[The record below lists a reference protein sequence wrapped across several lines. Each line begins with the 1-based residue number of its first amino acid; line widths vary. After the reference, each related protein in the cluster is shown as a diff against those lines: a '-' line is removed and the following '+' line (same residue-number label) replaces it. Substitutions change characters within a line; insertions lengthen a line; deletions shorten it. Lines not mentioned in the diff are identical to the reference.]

1 MSTEIKIKHLTYE
14 ELEAGLDHIR
24 QSPKNDGTLEMIVR
38 RPEVEKR
45 EVLAEGMLDIDEG
58 LVGDNW
64 KVRGSTS
71 TEDGSAHPE
80 MQLNIMNAR
89 TIALLAQDRDRWQLA
104 GDELFIDMD
113 LSNENLP
120 AGTRLKIGEAVIEV
134 TPAPHTGCIKFAA
147 RFGTDAT
154 KFVNSPAG
162 KQLHLR
168 GINAKVI
175 QGGKVKVGDVVRKI

>member
-1 MSTEIKIKHLTYE
+1 MLTEITHLTIE
-14 ELEAGLDHIR
+14 QLEAGLGHIR

-45 EVLAEGMLDIDEG
+45 EVLAEGTLDTTEG
-58 LVGDNW
+58 LLGDNW
-64 KVRGSTS
+64 KSRGSKS
-71 TEDGSAHPE
+71 MEDGSANPE

-89 TIALLAQDRDRWQLA
+89 TIALLAQERDRWQLA

-113 LSNENLP
+113 LSTENLP
-120 AGTRLKIGEAVIEV
+120 AGTRLKIGEAIIEV
-134 TPAPHTGCIKFAA
+134 TPVPHTGCKKFAE

-162 KQLHLR
+162 KELHLR

-175 QGGKVKVGDVVRKI
+175 QSGKIKVGDVARKI

>member
-1 MSTEIKIKHLTYE
+1 MLTEIKHLTFE
-14 ELEAGLDHIR
+14 ELQAGLDHIR
-24 QSPKNDGTLEMIVR
+24 QSPKNDGMVEMIVR

-45 EVLAEGMLDIDEG
+45 EVLAEGMLNTTEG
-58 LVGDNW
+58 LVGENW
-64 KVRGSTS
+64 KVRGSAS

-162 KQLHLR
+162 KELHLR

-175 QGGKVKVGDVVRKI
+175 QGGKVKVGDVVSKV

>member
-1 MSTEIKIKHLTYE
+1 MLTEIKHLTFE

-24 QSPKNDGTLEMIVR
+24 QSPKNDGMVEMIVR

-64 KVRGSTS
+64 KVRGSAS

-89 TIALLAQDRDRWQLA
+89 TVALLAQDKDRWP
-104 GDELFIDMD
+104 DRK
-113 LSNENLP
+113 S
-120 AGTRLKIGEAVIEV
+120 TRL
-134 TPAPHTGCIKFAA
+134 
-147 RFGTDAT
+147 
-154 KFVNSPAG
+154 NSS
-162 KQLHLR
+162 HL
-168 GINAKVI
+168 
-175 QGGKVKVGDVVRKI
+175 